1 MRKEKKWDRPST
13 RKVRDPN
20 VAPMLKRKSGV
31 MKPRNEPRGGARNLQ
46 KDIQTPEKGNP
57 PTKPFYEGD
66 DAERKEYEEY
76 ESEKYGWDDYDDYPG
91 NNANDS

>member
-46 KDIQTPEKGNP
+46 KDIQTPEKGNA
-57 PTKPFYEGD
+57 PTKPFYEP
-66 DAERKEYEEY
+66 EKEET
-76 ESEKYGWDDYDDYPG
+76 DDYDDYL
-91 NNANDS
+91 DSGYNPDDY